1 MSDINH
7 HAHVRIHIDRET
19 YESPT
24 PTTGKALYRLGDI
37 DKNEELFREGGGN
50 TEDAVIPRD
59 DTQVVLAADE
69 HFYSQKTFRL
79 IINLEEMFVVKKK
92 QSFDEIA
99 KLAFP
104 VPPPGEQIEYHIS
117 YRKGPPANPKG
128 RLVEGQTV
136 KVKDGMSFDV
146 TASDKS

>member
-1 MSDINH
+1 MSDAH
-7 HAHVRIHIDRET
+7 THAHVRIHIDREA
-19 YESPT
+19 YESPS
-24 PTTGKALYRLGDI
+24 PTTGKAIYQLGDI
-37 DKNEELFREGGGN
+37 AHDEELFREIGGDA
-50 TEDAVIPRD
+50 EDPVIPRD
-59 DTQVVLAADE
+59 DTEVVLTADD

-79 IINLEEMFVVKKK
+79 IINLEEVFVVKKK

-104 VPPPGEQIEYHIS
+104 VPPPGQQIEYHIS

-128 RLVEGQTV
+128 RMVEGQTV

-146 TASDKS
+146 TASDQS